1 MKVAL
6 IIPVFNEQ
14 ETLPT
19 LLQTLQDVCQK
30 PGYEFQWI
38 FVNDGSTD
46 HSGEILMARAIH
58 DSRVR
63 LIQFTRNF
71 GHQAAVTAGLDYAEA
86 DAVIVMDADLQDP
99 PELIWQMI
107 DKFQE
112 GFDIVSPQRISRQG
126 ETKFKLW
133 TASLFYKFM
142 TYAVDQRLQPQVSD
156 FRLYSRVAVTGMRQF
171 REQHRFLRGMAAW
184 LGLKEAVIPFHR
196 SARVAGSTKYNTFK
210 MMKFAWIAIS
220 SFSVLPLRI
229 ATWLGMTVTLL
240 GTSYFAYTMYVRF
253 VTGGYVPGWASLA
266 CLQIIFSG
274 AILLCLGLIGDYI
287 GRIYEELK
295 GRPLYLIRN
304 LVNLNPISMPRTLVL
319 RDEMNLTS
327 TSESQGDSDAPL
339 SQEMWSHQP

>member
-14 ETLPT
+14 ETLPA
-19 LLQTLQDVCQK
+19 LLQTLEDVCQK

-38 FVNDGSTD
+38 FVNDGSSD
-46 HSGEILMARAIH
+46 DSDEILMARAIH

-133 TASLFYKFM
+133 TASLF
-142 TYAVDQRLQPQVSD
+142 
-156 FRLYSRVAVTGMRQF
+156 
-171 REQHRFLRGMAAW
+171 
-184 LGLKEAVIPFHR
+184 
-196 SARVAGSTKYNTFK
+196 
-210 MMKFAWIAIS
+210 
-220 SFSVLPLRI
+220 
-229 ATWLGMTVTLL
+229 
-240 GTSYFAYTMYVRF
+240 
-253 VTGGYVPGWASLA
+253 
-266 CLQIIFSG
+266 
-274 AILLCLGLIGDYI
+274 
-287 GRIYEELK
+287 
-295 GRPLYLIRN
+295 
-304 LVNLNPISMPRTLVL
+304 
-319 RDEMNLTS
+319 
-327 TSESQGDSDAPL
+327 
-339 SQEMWSHQP
+339 

>member
-1 MKVAL
+1 
-6 IIPVFNEQ
+6 
-14 ETLPT
+14 
-19 LLQTLQDVCQK
+19 
-30 PGYEFQWI
+30 
-38 FVNDGSTD
+38 
-46 HSGEILMARAIH
+46 
-58 DSRVR
+58 
-63 LIQFTRNF
+63 
-71 GHQAAVTAGLDYAEA
+71 
-86 DAVIVMDADLQDP
+86 
-99 PELIWQMI
+99 MI

-196 SARVAGSTKYNTFK
+196 SARMAGSTKYNTFK

-220 SFSVLPLRI
+220 SFSVLPLRL

-240 GTSYFAYTMYVRF
+240 GTSYFAYTIYVRF

-287 GRIYEELK
+287 GKIYEELK

-304 LVNLNPISMPRTLVL
+304 LVNLNPISIPRTLVL
-319 RDEMNLTS
+319 RDDMNLAS
-327 TSESQGDSDAPL
+327 TSESQGDSYAPV
-339 SQEMWSHQP
+339 SQEMWSRQP

>member
-6 IIPVFNEQ
+6 IIPIFNEQ
-14 ETLPT
+14 ETLPA
-19 LLQTLQDVCQK
+19 LLQTLEDVCQK
-30 PGYEFQWI
+30 PGFEFQWI

-46 HSGEILMARAIH
+46 HSAEILMARAIH

-63 LIQFTRNF
+63 LI
-71 GHQAAVTAGLDYAEA
+71 HVLAAKIEASKA

-240 GTSYFAYTMYVRF
+240 GTTYFAYTMYVRF

-319 RDEMNLTS
+319 RDDMNLTS
-327 TSESQGDSDAPL
+327 AAESQGDSSAPL

>member
-6 IIPVFNEQ
+6 IIPIFNEQ
-14 ETLPT
+14 ETLPA
-19 LLQTLQDVCQK
+19 LLQTLEDVCQK
-30 PGYEFQWI
+30 PGFEFQWI

-46 HSGEILMARAIH
+46 HSAEILMARAIH

-184 LGLKEAVIPFHR
+184 LGLKEAVIPFKR
-196 SARVAGSTKYNTFK
+196 AARAAGTTKYSTFK
-210 MMKFAWIAIS
+210 MVKFAWTAIS
-220 SFSVLPLRI
+220 SFSALPLRL
-229 ATWLGMTVTLL
+229 ATGFGFLMMLL
-240 GTSYFAYTMYVRF
+240 GFIYSVYTIYIRFFTSQF
-253 VTGGYVPGWASLA
+253 VAGWTSLVA
-266 CLQIIFSG
+266 LQIIFSG
-274 AILLCLGLIGDYI
+274 ATLFCLGLIGDYI
-287 GRIYEELK
+287 GRIYEETK
-295 GRPLYLIRN
+295 RRPLYLVRELTNLKCKDVPRAGILTPPCQAGNGIRE
-304 LVNLNPISMPRTLVL
+304 
-319 RDEMNLTS
+319 D
-327 TSESQGDSDAPL
+327 
-339 SQEMWSHQP
+339 

>member
-1 MKVAL
+1 
-6 IIPVFNEQ
+6 
-14 ETLPT
+14 
-19 LLQTLQDVCQK
+19 
-30 PGYEFQWI
+30 
-38 FVNDGSTD
+38 
-46 HSGEILMARAIH
+46 
-58 DSRVR
+58 
-63 LIQFTRNF
+63 
-71 GHQAAVTAGLDYAEA
+71 
-86 DAVIVMDADLQDP
+86 
-99 PELIWQMI
+99 
-107 DKFQE
+107 
-112 GFDIVSPQRISRQG
+112 
-126 ETKFKLW
+126 
-133 TASLFYKFM
+133 
-142 TYAVDQRLQPQVSD
+142 
-156 FRLYSRVAVTGMRQF
+156 MRQF

-220 SFSVLPLRI
+220 SFSVLPLRL

-240 GTSYFAYTMYVRF
+240 GTSYFIYTMYVRF

-319 RDEMNLTS
+319 RDDMNLRS
-327 TSESQGDSDAPL
+327 AAESQGDSYAPL